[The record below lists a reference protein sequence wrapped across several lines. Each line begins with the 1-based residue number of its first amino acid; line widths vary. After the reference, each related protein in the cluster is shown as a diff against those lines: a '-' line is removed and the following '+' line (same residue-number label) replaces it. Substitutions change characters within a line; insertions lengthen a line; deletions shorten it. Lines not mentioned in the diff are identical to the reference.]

1 MISQEAW
8 MDIKLLARQGMSAR
22 AIARQT
28 GLSRTTVNKL
38 LKQTVPAKY
47 APRPPRAKKI
57 DQYLPYLTEQL
68 EARPWALA
76 SVLYRELVE
85 RGYAGHYEVVKVW
98 VRRHREDVAARQ
110 RAHVRFETGPGVEG
124 QFDWK
129 GPIAGLLG
137 SEPEKDVYVF
147 RFVLGYSRFRVTRAV
162 TVTTLPAILAD
173 LIQVFTKLGGVP
185 RRLVFDN
192 FKAAV
197 LNPRPNL
204 RLHPAFAEFCSHYGI
219 EPAPALVRS
228 PQRKGKVER
237 AFLDLE
243 QSELLRGTFPTLA
256 AFQLALDVQDA
267 AHAAAVVS
275 TTGQKP
281 GERLER
287 ERPFLTHLPATPF
300 DPRLVEVRRVLSDC
314 TISYRGARYSVP
326 YTLVGKRLIVKADPH
341 GRDFEVFDGCR
352 RIESYPILPKGESL
366 IVEEHIAPLRRARWD
381 RVTAS
386 ALKAVPSPATP
397 KSLVPW
403 PSVPVAQRSILEYA
417 ELVEVAR

>member
-22 AIARQT
+22 AIARHT
-28 GLSRTTVNKL
+28 GLSRTTVTKA
-38 LKQTVPAKY
+38 LKQTVPRAY
-47 APRPPRAKKI
+47 TPRSPKPKKL
-57 DQYLPYLTEQL
+57 DPYVAYLTEQA

-76 SVLYRELVE
+76 SVLYREVAAL
-85 RGYAGHYEVVKVW
+85 GYAGHYELVKVW
-98 VRRHREDVAARQ
+98 VRGFREKAAARQ

-129 GPIAGLLG
+129 GPVTGILADA
-137 SEPEKDVYVF
+137 PERDVYIF

-162 TVTTLPAILAD
+162 TVTTLPAILSD
-173 LIQVFTKLGGVP
+173 LIEVFSKLGGVP
-185 RRLVFDN
+185 GRMVFDN

-197 LNPRPNL
+197 LTPRPNL
-204 RLHPAFAEFCSHYGI
+204 RFNPAFADFCAHYGI

-228 PQRKGKVER
+228 PQRKGKIER

-243 QSELLRGTFPTLA
+243 QSELLRQTFPNLA

-287 ERPFLTHLPATPF
+287 ERPFLRPLPPGPF
-300 DPRLVEVRRVLSDC
+300 DPRVVEVRRVLSDC

-326 YTLVGKRLIVKADPH
+326 HTLVGKRLIVKADPH
-341 GRDFEVFDGCR
+341 GRDFELLDGCR
-352 RIESYPILPKGESL
+352 RVEVYPILPKGESL
-366 IVEEHIAPLRRARWD
+366 ILEKHIAPLRQPRWD
-381 RVTAS
+381 RVQVNRPNVA
-386 ALKAVPSPATP
+386 PP

-403 PSVPVAQRSILEYA
+403 PAPPVAERSIQEYA
-417 ELVEVAR
+417 ALVEVNQ